1 MTTTEQMYLKL
12 GIDLR
17 LSADKVARLRE
28 KLGAKA
34 KQEKNFK
41 FYSLYGHVCNMN
53 VLKEAWKRVKKNDG
67 SPGLDGVSFESYANE
82 PGTDGVF
89 IGDFDNESSVMELL
103 IEIQTDLHSK
113 TYKPLPVKRVY
124 IPKAN
129 GKLRPLGIPC
139 IRDRLVQ
146 TAVCLILEPIF
157 EADFLD
163 CSYGF
168 RPGRSQHQALK
179 AIQQAMKAGMVSAYD
194 ADLKG
199 YFDTIPHDKLLACI
213 KMRVVDSNIINLI
226 KMWLSSPVYE
236 KDENN
241 RGTKITH
248 PKLGCPQGGS
258 ISPLLSNVFLHW
270 FDKAFHKTRSS
281 ITGEAKLIRFADD
294 FVILAKN
301 IGAKCCSFV
310 EEKIENWMG
319 LIINKEKTKI
329 VDLEKGDELNFL
341 GYVFRFHKDLYG
353 RGKKYLHMG
362 PSKKTI
368 QKEMENLREMTSKK
382 YCYQPVPMMID
393 KINEHLKGW
402 KGYFSLG
409 YPRMAYRKINWYV
422 GESVANHLRK
432 RSQRRYDPPKGI
444 SFYKHLQKLGL
455 KAL

>member
-1 MTTTEQMYLKL
+1 MTTTEQMYFNL
-12 GIDLR
+12 GIDLGV
-17 LSADKVARLRE
+17 SADKVARLRE
-28 KLGAKA
+28 KLGTKA

-41 FYSLYGHVCNMN
+41 FYSLYGHICNMN

-67 SPGLDGVSFESYANE
+67 SPGIDGLSIDSFDNE
-82 PGTDGVF
+82 PGIDG
-89 IGDFDNESSVMELL
+89 ITIESFDNEGKVMKFLM
-103 IEIQTDLHSK
+103 EIQTELQNK
-113 TYKPLPVKRVY
+113 TYKPLPVKRIY

-139 IRDRLVQ
+139 IRDRLIQ

-163 CSYGF
+163 CSFGF

-179 AIQQAMKAGMVSAYD
+179 AIQKVMKAGMTSAYD

-199 YFDTIPHDKLLACI
+199 YFDSIPHDKLLACI
-213 KMRVVDSNIINLI
+213 RMRVVDRNVLNLI
-226 KMWLSSPVYE
+226 KMWLRSPVYE

-241 RGTKITH
+241 RGTKVTH
-248 PKLGCPQGGS
+248 PTLGCPQGGS
-258 ISPLLSNVFLHW
+258 ISPLLSNVYLHW
-270 FDKAFHKTRSS
+270 FDKAFNKTRSA
-281 ITGEAKLIRFADD
+281 ITGAAKLIRFADD
-294 FVILAKN
+294 FIILANN
-301 IGAKCCSFV
+301 IEANCCQFV
-310 EEKIENWMG
+310 EEKIESWMG

-329 VDLEKGDELNFL
+329 VDLRKGDELNFL
-341 GYVFRFHKDLYG
+341 GYVFRFHESLFRDG
-353 RGKKYLHMG
+353 NKYLHMG

-368 QKEMENLREMTSKK
+368 KSEMEKLREMTSKK
-382 YCYQPVPMMID
+382 YCYLPVPQMIE
-393 KINEHLKGW
+393 KINEHLQGW

-422 GESVANHLRK
+422 GECVANHLRK
-432 RSQRRYDPPKGI
+432 RSQRRYKPPKGI